1 MMNIINDERLS
12 HFIDKQSLT
21 KLLCQANLTL
31 NEFKL
36 DYVGYNVEI
45 DSDDC
50 FLSLLVPSD
59 SSCEDI
65 VKCDIALT
73 YLTVQFKMKNNLN
86 GIILCCEP
94 LF

>member
-50 FLSLLVPSD
+50 F
-59 SSCEDI
+59 
-65 VKCDIALT
+65 
-73 YLTVQFKMKNNLN
+73 YHY
-86 GIILCCEP
+86 
-94 LF
+94 